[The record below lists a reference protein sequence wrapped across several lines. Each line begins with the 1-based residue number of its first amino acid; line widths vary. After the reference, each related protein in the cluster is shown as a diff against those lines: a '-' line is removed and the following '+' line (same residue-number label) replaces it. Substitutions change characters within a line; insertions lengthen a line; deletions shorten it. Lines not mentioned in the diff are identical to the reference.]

1 VKYAFIEQELSTY
14 PVVVACEALEVSP
27 AGYHAWRGRP
37 EAPRTRENRALSA
50 KMKQIFLASGKT
62 YGAPRVAAELRE
74 AHGYRGSVNR
84 IKRLMS
90 EAGLRARAKRKFKA
104 TTDSKHSLPTAP
116 NRLQQNFVAE
126 QPNQAWLSDIT
137 YVWTQEGW
145 LYLCC
150 ILDLF
155 NREIVGWSMQPRM
168 RQDIVLDALAMAKF
182 RRRPT
187 SGLIFHSDR
196 GSQYASAAV
205 RAWLGD
211 HHIQQSMS
219 GTGNC
224 YDNAPME
231 SFWHTLK
238 VERVHGA
245 GYATREEAKRD
256 VFSYVEGF
264 YNCLRRHSTLG
275 FLSPREFARRHQL
288 RGVLSARRNGTNNSS
303 TKT

>member
-1 VKYAFIEQELSTY
+1 
-14 PVVVACEALEVSP
+14 
-27 AGYHAWRGRP
+27 
-37 EAPRTRENRALSA
+37 
-50 KMKQIFLASGKT
+50 MKQIFLASGKT

-90 EAGLRARAKRKFKA
+90 EAGLRAKAKRKFKA

-116 NRLQQNFVAE
+116 NRLQQNFGAE
-126 QPNQAWLSDIT
+126 RPNQAWLSDIT

-168 RQDIVLDALAMAKF
+168 RQDLVLDALAMAKF

-196 GSQYASAAV
+196 GS
-205 RAWLGD
+205 
-211 HHIQQSMS
+211 
-219 GTGNC
+219 
-224 YDNAPME
+224 
-231 SFWHTLK
+231 
-238 VERVHGA
+238 
-245 GYATREEAKRD
+245 
-256 VFSYVEGF
+256 
-264 YNCLRRHSTLG
+264 
-275 FLSPREFARRHQL
+275 
-288 RGVLSARRNGTNNSS
+288 
-303 TKT
+303 